1 MSPLIKPD
9 LSQAQEFTNIEPGTY
24 PAEIKTCT
32 FEQSKNNN
40 PMIVPNFEVQV
51 ADKVFKRKAYLVIN
65 GEGAY
70 GFGQLLRA
78 CHFDDLATAYA
89 DKSIPLA
96 DKPDFNTDDLQGQKL
111 MVVIDH
117 QMYNGQPRD
126 YIKNYL
132 RA

>member
-9 LSQAQEFTNIEPGTY
+9 LSQAQEMTNIDPGTY
-24 PAEIKTCT
+24 PAKVLQCD
-32 FEQSKNNN
+32 FQNSKNNN
-40 PMIVPNFEVQV
+40 PMIVPNFEI
-51 ADKVFKRKAYLVIN
+51 KVGDTTKKRKAYLVIN

-78 CHFDDLATAYA
+78 CNFNELADAYA
-89 DKSIPLA
+89 NKSIPLA
-96 DKPDFNTDDLQGQKL
+96 DKPDFNTDDLVGKEL

-117 QMYNGQPRD
+117 QMYQGQPRD
-126 YIKNYL
+126 YIKTYL